1 MTDETR
7 NPTHEA
13 EPPDEEKVG
22 ELLRRHRAL
31 YHDPPRTPREAIWSR
46 IEAERRGAGGIGR
59 GAHVIPFAPRNWWL
73 GTLAVAAVLALG
85 IALGRMSLR
94 QEAERQGAA
103 GPPVAS
109 VETPA
114 AGRESPREPDTGARP
129 EAELEPGAEIAA
141 PEQLAVA
148 PEAAEEPEA
157 AAPRPSGRRQA
168 APAPAPRAEEPAV
181 QAPAVADPEQ
191 LYRLASQQMLG
202 QAEALLV
209 QYQTD
214 RAADR
219 MDPAIARWA
228 RDVLTS
234 TRLLLDSPAADDPG
248 MRDLLED
255 LELVLT
261 QIVQRTGETDLLDD
275 EMIDRTIEDRDL
287 MPRLRGA
294 IPVGVGAI

>member
-59 GAHVIPFAPRNWWL
+59 GAHVIPLAPRNWWL

-94 QEAERQGAA
+94 QETERQGAA

-114 AGRESPREPDTGARP
+114 ASRESPREPDTGVRP
-129 EAELEPGAEIAA
+129 EAELEPGAEIGA

-148 PEAAEEPEA
+148 PEAGEEPGA
-157 AAPRPSGRRQA
+157 AAPRPSDRRRV
-168 APAPAPRAEEPAV
+168 APSPTTRTEEPAV

-191 LYRLASQQMLG
+191 LYQLASQQMLG

-219 MDPAIARWA
+219 IDPAIARWA

-248 MRDLLED
+248 MRDLLDD